1 MVESRGAGGG
11 KVQEIE
17 SGTPQGG
24 VISPLLANIFLHE
37 VLIKWYEVQ
46 VKPRLSG
53 DAFLVRYSDDILMV
67 FSLEKDAKKV
77 MAVFPK
83 RFVRFGLSLHPE
95 KTRLVDFRR
104 FKQTSYEGSP
114 GPYPKPGIFDLTG
127 FTHYWGKTRK
137 GGLVV
142 KRKTAKDRF
151 GRSLK
156 RVV

>member
-1 MVESRGAGGG
+1 
-11 KVQEIE
+11 
-17 SGTPQGG
+17 
-24 VISPLLANIFLHE
+24 
-37 VLIKWYEVQ
+37 
-46 VKPRLSG
+46 
-53 DAFLVRYSDDILMV
+53 MV

-83 RFVRFGLSLHPE
+83 RFVRFGLSLHPD